1 MNDPFETGIHTGIC
15 GFIHMDVVC
24 LLLLFGY
31 VSFHSIASH
40 SVSWQ
45 ILNGTLVVW
54 LLLWVIMALCTSL
67 SACFAAPKIGL

>member
-45 ILNGTLVVW
+45 ISVVALGHYGT
-54 LLLWVIMALCTSL
+54 MHES
-67 SACFAAPKIGL
+67 